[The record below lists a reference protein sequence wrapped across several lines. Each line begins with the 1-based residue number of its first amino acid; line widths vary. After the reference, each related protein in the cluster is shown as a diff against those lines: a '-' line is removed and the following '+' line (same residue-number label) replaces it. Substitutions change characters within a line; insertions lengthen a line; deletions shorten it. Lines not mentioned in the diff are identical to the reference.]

1 MYACQIKSNPI
12 MSAATDRFRRQ
23 MSADWPR
30 QPRDWSETYVVTSTS
45 AAPSA
50 KPELFIQWGMWMARE
65 NGVVRAATEQEIA
78 DFMAG
83 VAI

>member
-1 MYACQIKSNPI
+1 MT
-12 MSAATDRFRRQ
+12 AATDRFRRQ

-30 QPRDWSETYVVTSTS
+30 QPRDMSETYVVTSST
-45 AAPSA
+45 PNPPA

-65 NGVVRAATEQEIA
+65 NGVVRAATEKEIA

-83 VAI
+83 VAV